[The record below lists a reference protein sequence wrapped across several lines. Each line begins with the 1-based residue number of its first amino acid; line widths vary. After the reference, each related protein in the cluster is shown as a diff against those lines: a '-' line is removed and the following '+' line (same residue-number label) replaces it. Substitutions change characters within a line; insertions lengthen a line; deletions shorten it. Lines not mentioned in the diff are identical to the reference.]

1 MLYASVPRNPQPAT
15 RLDKDRGMLK
25 FEKTK
30 DPEAI
35 SSFHADCLN
44 KYVKQFRLH
53 IQFSI
58 VNGQF
63 PDKSGLTLR

>member
-1 MLYASVPRNPQPAT
+1 
-15 RLDKDRGMLK
+15 
-25 FEKTK
+25 
-30 DPEAI
+30 
-35 SSFHADCLN
+35 LN

-63 PDKSGLTLR
+63 PDRSGLTLRCNRLVRVRRFKHDSCKMGPVQGCGEASEPD